1 MIRLFDEETKT
12 KICEDYKN
20 MTRQELADKYYCSTG
35 TISNVLNEKN
45 ITKYNHRRKYNY
57 AMVVNDYKAGIHAD
71 DIAKKYQMPSH
82 DTNK

>member
-35 TISNVLNEKN
+35 TISNVLNE
-45 ITKYNHRRKYNY
+45 
-57 AMVVNDYKAGIHAD
+57 
-71 DIAKKYQMPSH
+71 
-82 DTNK
+82 